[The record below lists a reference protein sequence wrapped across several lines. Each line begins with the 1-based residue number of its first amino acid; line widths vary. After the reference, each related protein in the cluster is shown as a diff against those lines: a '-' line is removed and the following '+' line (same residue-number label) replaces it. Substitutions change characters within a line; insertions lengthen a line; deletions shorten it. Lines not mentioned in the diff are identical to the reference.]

1 MKIGLI
7 GCGYWGK
14 NLIRDFYSLNVLD
27 TICDIREDI
36 LEEFKNKYPTLK
48 TTTDYDSMIKNKEIT
63 AICISTQS
71 ETHFK
76 LAKLA
81 FENNK
86 DVYVEKP
93 ITLDVKEAK
102 ELVKISKEKNKILM
116 VGHILHYHPYVIKLK
131 EIIKNG
137 EIGKIKNIISNRLN
151 LGIFRKN
158 ENVLWSFAV
167 HDISLILNLCG
178 DVSPSKVHCFG
189 NSYITS
195 GVHDITNS
203 ILEFEKNDI
212 YVNINVNWLNAYKEA
227 KLTIVGE
234 NGMLVFDDTNKEDKL
249 VLYYKYKNNTV
260 ANKLD
265 NIRQVIKVNDIT
277 SPLVTECKHFIEC
290 CETRTTPLTN
300 GEEGVRVL
308 EVLTQLQ
315 NKLLNKKEKDYFTH
329 ETAIIDKGA
338 KIGLNTKIWHYS
350 HVCKDATIGKN
361 CTIGQNCFIANGA
374 IIGDNCK
381 IQNNVSVYSGVIC
394 EDNVFLGPSCVLT
407 NDLNPRCEY
416 SKNGNYIN
424 TLIKNGASI
433 GANATIICGNTI
445 GSYSLV
451 GAGSVVTRDIE
462 NNKVVAGNPAKE
474 IGTITNEGKITKF

>member
-14 NLIRDFYSLNVLD
+14 NLIRDYYNLNVLD
-27 TICDIREDI
+27 TICDLREDF
-36 LEEFKNKYPTLK
+36 LEDFKNKYPKLK
-48 TTTDYDSMIKNKEIT
+48 TTTNYDTMIKNKEIS
-63 AICISTQS
+63 AICIATQS
-71 ETHFK
+71 DSHFK

-93 ITLDVKEAK
+93 MTINIDEAQ
-102 ELVKISKEKNKILM
+102 ELVRLSKEKNKILM
-116 VGHILHYHPYVIKLK
+116 IGHILHYHPIVIKLK
-131 EIIKNG
+131 EIIKND

-158 ENVLWSFAV
+158 ENVLWSLAV
-167 HDISLILNLCG
+167 HDISLILSLCG
-178 DVSPSKVHCFG
+178 DMLPSKVHCFG
-189 NSYITS
+189 NDYITS

-234 NGMLVFDDTNKEDKL
+234 KGMLVFDDTSSDEKL
-249 VLYYKYKNNTV
+249 VIYHKYKNNSI

-265 NIRQVIKVNDIT
+265 NIRRVINVEDTT
-277 SPLVTECKHFIEC
+277 SPLVNECKHFIKC
-290 CETRTTPLTN
+290 CETRTQPLTD
-300 GEEGVRVL
+300 GEEGLRVI

-315 NKLLNKKEKDYFTH
+315 NKLLNKNKKNYFIH
-329 ETAIIDKGA
+329 DTAIIDDGA
-338 KIGLNTKIWHYS
+338 KIGSNTKIWHYS
-350 HVCKDATIGKN
+350 HICKDAIIGKN
-361 CTIGQNCFIANGA
+361 CTIGQNCFIANGVV
-374 IIGDNCK
+374 IGDNCK
-381 IQNNVSVYSGVIC
+381 IQNNVSVYDGVTC

-416 SKNGNYIN
+416 SKNGKYVK

-445 GSYSLV
+445 GSYSLI
-451 GAGSVVTRDIE
+451 GAGSVVTRDII
-462 NNKVVAGNPAKE
+462 NNTVVVGNPAKE
-474 IGTITNEGKITKF
+474 IGTISNDGKISKF